1 MFLDSQLLL
10 ENDFLK
16 TEVYRNGNKF
26 PVHWKSQFQKRNKR
40 YAINGDLNRS
50 WSTSS
55 HFYHEKNEIR
65 SKFLSAGYPMRS
77 VNNVTND
84 SESKEHD
91 PMIPNFLFNDLN
103 LNQNLL
109 F

>member
-1 MFLDSQLLL
+1 
-10 ENDFLK
+10 
-16 TEVYRNGNKF
+16 
-26 PVHWKSQFQKRNKR
+26 
-40 YAINGDLNRS
+40 
-50 WSTSS
+50 
-55 HFYHEKNEIR
+55 
-65 SKFLSAGYPMRS
+65 MRS
-77 VNNVTND
+77 VNSVTND